1 MAEKIILGIDP
12 GTLIMGYGA
21 IETEN
26 NKAKMITMGVIDLR
40 KINDPYLKL
49 QHIYDR
55 TVGLIEAYHPDE
67 LAIEAPFFGKNVQ
80 SMLKLGR
87 AQGVA
92 IAAALSRKMPI
103 FEYAPLK
110 IKMSITGSGAASKE
124 QVAGILQHTL
134 GFKEIPKNL
143 DATDGLA
150 AAMCHFYQRK
160 PAAEGKSYNSW
171 KDFMQKNPGRVK

>member
-1 MAEKIILGIDP
+1 MSERIILGIDP
-12 GTLIMGYGA
+12 GTNLMGYGV
-21 IETEN
+21 IEVFKN
-26 NKAKMITMGVIDLR
+26 SPKLISMGVIDL
-40 KINDPYLKL
+40 KKMTDHYVKL
-49 QHIYDR
+49 QHIFDR
-55 TVGLIEAYHPDE
+55 TIGLIDSYHPDE

-92 IAAALSRKMPI
+92 IAAALSRQMPI
-103 FEYAPLK
+103 FEYAPRK
-110 IKMSITGSGAASKE
+110 IKMSITGTGTASKE

-134 GFKEIPKNL
+134 KFKEIPNDL

-160 PAAEGKSYNSW
+160 PIVEGNSYNSW
-171 KDFMQKNPGRVK
+171 KDFINKNPGRIK